1 MSQDTLYSKLTQT
14 AKHFVLATSP
24 KVPGT
29 NEPDPQRFM
38 AYLAPDFKM
47 SWGHKFF
54 VTTKPPLQGSVDG
67 EAFCKHQAG
76 MAKNLTTWSIE
87 PTSICV
93 DVSKRTAV
101 VRADF
106 FMVVPARDAVLNDIV
121 FWITMDET
129 GEKVVEA
136 IEFVDPIASVELG
149 QRMQARM

>member
-1 MSQDTLYSKLTQT
+1 MSQETLYKKLTQT
-14 AKHFVLATSP
+14 AKDFVLATSP
-24 KVPGT
+24 KAAGT
-29 NEPDPQRFM
+29 NEPEPERFM
-38 AYLAPDFKM
+38 ARLAPTFKM

-54 VTTKPPLQGSVDG
+54 VTTMPPLQGFVDG
-67 EAFCKHQAG
+67 DAFCKHQAG
-76 MAKNLTTWSIE
+76 MAKNLKTWSIE

-121 FWITMDET
+121 FWITMDEA

-136 IEFVDPIASVELG
+136 IEFVDPVASAELG